1 MDVNGDGLLDT
12 TKWAGKQDGV
22 LIWDKYADGLVHD
35 NSQYAF
41 AQYAK
46 PTAAGFS
53 ANAPADFS
61 GSEPLFANEAS
72 PTGVGSYKAATSVFS
87 GSEPLLANEA
97 SPTGVVSYKAA
108 TDLSG
113 LADAFDTN
121 HDGVF
126 SADDAKFAEF
136 KVWQDI
142 NQNGVSDAGE
152 VRSLAEWGIADIN
165 LSSDGVVR
173 TPTAGVTEAGRTT
186 ATATDGTQV
195 LVSDAGFEFS
205 SLAYSA
211 TTVDGLGTH
220 IDLLGSGMQLDLSRF
235 IAQHAQVSEV
245 DLTGTGANT
254 LKLNLGDV
262 LENTPLKLMG
272 DADDAVLLNAGD
284 WVNMGDV
291 RTEGSHTYA
300 VYNANNTQT
309 SQQLWLDPHMMV
321 LSI

>member
-1 MDVNGDGLLDT
+1 LT
-12 TKWAGKQDGV
+12 
-22 LIWDKYADGLVHD
+22 
-35 NSQYAF
+35 
-41 AQYAK
+41 
-46 PTAAGFS
+46 
-53 ANAPADFS
+53 
-61 GSEPLFANEAS
+61 E
-72 PTGVGSYKAATSVFS
+72 
-87 GSEPLLANEA
+87 
-97 SPTGVVSYKAA
+97 
-108 TDLSG
+108 
-113 LADAFDTN
+113 AFDSN

-284 WVNMGDV
+284 WVNTGEV
-291 RTEGSHTYA
+291 RSDSGHTYA
-300 VYNANNTQT
+300 LYNANNTQT
-309 SQQLWLDPHMMV
+309 HQQLWLDPHMMV